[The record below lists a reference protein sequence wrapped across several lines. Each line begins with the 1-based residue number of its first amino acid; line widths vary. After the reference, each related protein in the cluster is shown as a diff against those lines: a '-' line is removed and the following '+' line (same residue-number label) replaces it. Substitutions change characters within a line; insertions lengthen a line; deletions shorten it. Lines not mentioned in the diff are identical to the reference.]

1 MKQNFF
7 VFALM
12 LPLTGCAVAPG
23 MYMSTPPPNVPGV
36 KMLEITPATLQAE
49 DKKASPEMAAMPNS
63 EQPSKEKD
71 AEYQYLIGPRDVLA
85 VTVWDHPELTIPA
98 GQFRDPE
105 VAGHLVDEDGTIFF
119 PYAGTVQVADKTTSQ
134 VRKLL
139 TKGIAHA
146 IQNPQLDVKVVAFR
160 SQKAYISGEV
170 AKPGPQPITDVPL
183 TIAQAIGQAGDLTPN
198 ADLANAT
205 VTREGKAS
213 HVDLLAMYDKGD
225 VSQNLL
231 LKNGDIIHI
240 PDRNTQKVFVM
251 GEVTNPSSIVMNKRG
266 ITLTEAISDAGGVN
280 PVTSNPAQ
288 IFVIRGDENT
298 TEIYHLNAKSPN
310 ALILGDQFR
319 LKPRDVVYIETAA
332 ITRWNRVIEQIV
344 PSSDMAR
351 NIGRLTGPQ

>member
-1 MKQNFF
+1 MKQNLF

-23 MYMSTPPPNVPGV
+23 MYMATPAPNVPGV
-36 KMLEITPATLQAE
+36 KMLEITPAIVQSE
-49 DKKASPEMAAMPNS
+49 DTKTPPEAVATPD
-63 EQPSKEKD
+63 PDKPAKGKD

-134 VRKLL
+134 VRNLL

-160 SQKAYISGEV
+160 SQKAYLSGEI

-198 ADLANAT
+198 ADLTNAT
-205 VTREGKAS
+205 LTREGKVS
-213 HVDLLAMYDKGD
+213 HVDLLAMYDRGD

-231 LKNGDIIHI
+231 LKNEDIIHV

-251 GEVTNPSSIVMNKRG
+251 GEVTSPSSIVMNKRG

-288 IFVIRGDENT
+288 IFVIRGDKDT

-319 LKPRDVVYIETAA
+319 LKPRDVVYVETAA